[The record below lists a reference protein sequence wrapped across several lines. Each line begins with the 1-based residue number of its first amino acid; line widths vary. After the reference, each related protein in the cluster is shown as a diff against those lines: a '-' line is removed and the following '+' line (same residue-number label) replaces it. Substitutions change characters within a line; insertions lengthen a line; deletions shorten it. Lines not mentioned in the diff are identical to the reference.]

1 MSTVN
6 SSLQLLMNLSRAQAI
21 IARRL
26 DSLSAHGLGFND
38 LVLLYLVG
46 QAPGGKIKR
55 IDLADKTGLTASGIT
70 RLLLPLEKT
79 GLVARKANA
88 RDARVSLVTL
98 TAAGRRVLKEAL
110 HTANAVALDLLPKE
124 QLKTN
129 ASLPGILK
137 LLGAN
142 ITV

>member
-1 MSTVN
+1 MSTIN
-6 SSLQLLMNLSRAQAI
+6 ASLQLLMNLAKAQAV

-38 LVLLYLVG
+38 LVLLYLIQ
-46 QAPGGKIKR
+46 QAPDGKVRR
-55 IDLADKTGLTASGIT
+55 IDLAEQTGLTASGIT

-79 GLVARKANA
+79 GLVTRKSNVL
-88 RDARVSLVTL
+88 DARVSLVAL

-110 HTANAVALDLLPKE
+110 QTANAVALELLPKE
-124 QLKTN
+124 QLKQN
-129 ASLPGILK
+129 PSLPGILK

-142 ITV
+142 IIV